1 MSRHGRDS
9 YSSLLIPNGREGKVN
24 LTRRARDLRRM
35 RVATVVAA
43 GAVVVVPL
51 AVAQPPVI
59 TPAPQPDFVD
69 STTCGV
75 PVAVHFITNRET
87 VKEFSSGKVLI
98 TGALAVEFS
107 ANGKTVAVNISGPIH
122 VTLNGN
128 SVTIAGRGVGAGPVL
143 LPDGSVTIG
152 YTAGPTSIDPN
163 TGVATLQHGRFLL
176 DVCAAL
182 AV

>member
-1 MSRHGRDS
+1 M
-9 YSSLLIPNGREGKVN
+9 L
-24 LTRRARDLRRM
+24 
-35 RVATVVAA
+35 VATVVAA
-43 GAVVVVPL
+43 SAVVVVPL
-51 AVAQPPVI
+51 AVAEPPVI
-59 TPAPQPDFVD
+59 TAAPQSDFVD
-69 STTCGV
+69 SNTCDF
-75 PVAVHFITNRET
+75 PVSLHFVKNSET

-98 TGALAVEFS
+98 TGALSVEFS
-107 ANGKTVAVNISGPIH
+107 ANGKSVAVNISGPIH
-122 VTLNGN
+122 VTLNGG

-143 LPDGSVTIG
+143 LPDGSVTLG